1 MLAPVKGT
9 EKVCSVGTGHAAAFC
24 RAANAGCKT
33 PHKLLQNTDGGINI
47 QKLKRN
53 PNFKIMLEV
62 GWSFVKFPAW
72 AEDACLQL
80 QRSYSE
86 R

>member
-1 MLAPVKGT
+1 MLAPVSGT

-33 PHKLLQNTDGGINI
+33 PHKLLQNTDGGISI

-53 PNFKIMLEV
+53 PNFKIMLEE
-62 GWSFVKFPAW
+62 GWFLLSFPRGLKTRGLDP
-72 AEDACLQL
+72 
-80 QRSYSE
+80 QRSCSE